1 MLQDLILSASQSV
14 IEDMKSENEVL
25 ALDQA
30 RDFSSQIVDVKHHL
44 SELVAQH
51 AALSDRINRLV
62 EVSTETRD
70 EDKYQNAQKNGD
82 FDANQIQDNIQQAK
96 DRMHHKDDHTPSD
109 FSNTISYGLDTSSWG
124 DSLVIRR
131 SFAGILSGVLHGAN
145 GLRPKLIGTRDPYAT
160 IRIRDQNCR
169 TAALISTQNPKWEMP
184 FSFILLVRRCVFL
197 HET

>member
-1 MLQDLILSASQSV
+1 MQDLILSASQSV

-70 EDKYQNAQKNGD
+70 EDKYQNAQKNGHSRKTQNAHRLKVIM
-82 FDANQIQDNIQQAK
+82 F
-96 DRMHHKDDHTPSD
+96 TPAV
-109 FSNTISYGLDTSSWG
+109 LQLWG
-124 DSLVIRR
+124 S
-131 SFAGILSGVLHGAN
+131 
-145 GLRPKLIGTRDPYAT
+145 
-160 IRIRDQNCR
+160 
-169 TAALISTQNPKWEMP
+169 AALNRRPVDGSPWR
-184 FSFILLVRRCVFL
+184 LLGHHC
-197 HET
+197 HIQPSA